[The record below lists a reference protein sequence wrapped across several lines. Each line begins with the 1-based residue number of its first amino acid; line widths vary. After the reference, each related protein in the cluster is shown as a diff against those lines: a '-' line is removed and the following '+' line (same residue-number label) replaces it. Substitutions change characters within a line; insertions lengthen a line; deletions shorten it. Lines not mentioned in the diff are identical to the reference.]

1 MRGAAAAALL
11 LVLALTGCG
20 DRRSFDE
27 RYQDTSSALAN
38 EARALDANLAADN
51 LAEPLTPNQGA
62 PDGNA
67 G

>member
-1 MRGAAAAALL
+1 MRLAAA
-11 LVLALTGCG
+11 VVMLATTLAGCS

-27 RYQDTSSALAN
+27 RYRDTSSALAN

-51 LAEPLTPNQGA
+51 LAEPLTANRAP